1 MEDCELCGRQTEI
14 AYVALVED
22 VELRVCPKC
31 AKGKK
36 IISSEGRGRA
46 QKGATAAKA
55 EKGDEPALIEDYG
68 RTIKEARERLK
79 MPLKVLAE
87 MINEK
92 ETFLN
97 RVEAQRTTPPEAL
110 VRKLEKT
117 LSIKL
122 IEQEKIGESRR
133 PGIKGEKAT
142 LGDFIGTK

>member
-1 MEDCELCGRQTEI
+1 MEDCELCGRQTAI
-14 AYVALVED
+14 VYVAQVED

-36 IISSEGRGRA
+36 IISSEGHNIARRGARA
-46 QKGATAAKA
+46 GKN
-55 EKGDEPALIEDYG
+55 EKSEEPALIEDYG
-68 RTIKEARERLK
+68 YTIKEARERLK
-79 MPLKVLAE
+79 IPLKVLAE

-110 VRKLEKT
+110 VRKLEKA

-122 IEQEKIGESRR
+122 IEQEKPGESKR
-133 PGIKGEKAT
+133 PSAKGEKAT
-142 LGDFIGTK
+142 LGDFIDTK